1 MTDQFDVA
9 VLGAGIVGVST
20 AIHLRKRGLKVAII
34 DRRGPG
40 EETSHGN
47 AGIIQRE
54 GVDPYLFPRS
64 IPKLFSYA
72 LNRRVEANYHLK
84 SIGKVAPFL
93 WRYFRGSSPA
103 KARETRE
110 ANIALFERCLTT
122 HGELIEPAGAGNL
135 IARNGWLAAYRTD
148 ASAKKA
154 AQQVQNLNAIGIN
167 SVLLTPSELSVL
179 EPDLDT
185 SGLVAAVHYRDPW
198 TVSDPGAL
206 TKAYSALFERMGG
219 VLVTGDASTIRF
231 SNGHWRLPGVKADV
245 IVVAL
250 GPWSKKFLQMHGV
263 SLPMGVKRGYHRHY
277 SAKGSAVL
285 TRPIVDD
292 DNGFVLAPMARGI
305 RLTSGAEFA
314 EHEAPP
320 SPVQIRKAEPIARS
334 LFPLGE
340 PVDKEPWMGA
350 RPVFPDMR
358 PAIGKIEA
366 LNNVWV
372 NFGHAH
378 HGLTLGPATGML
390 LAQMMTGEEP
400 FTDPVP
406 FSPQRFLPGA

>member
-1 MTDQFDVA
+1 MTNQFDVA

-20 AIHLRKRGLKVAII
+20 AIHLRRSGLSVALV

-110 ANIALFERCLTT
+110 ANIPLFERCLTT
-122 HGELIEPAGAGNL
+122 HGELIEASGAGNL
-135 IARNGWLAAYRTD
+135 IARSGWLAAYRND
-148 ASAKKA
+148 ASVRRAE
-154 AQQVQNLNAIGIN
+154 AQVRELNAIGIN
-167 SVLLTPSELSVL
+167 ASMLTPAQLSAL
-179 EPDLDT
+179 EPDLNT
-185 SGLVAAVHYRDPW
+185 SELAAAVHYRDPW

-206 TKAYSALFERMGG
+206 TKAYAALFEREGG
-219 VLVTGDASTIRF
+219 EFIKGDVSSIRF
-231 SNGHWRLPGVKADV
+231 SNGHWRLPEVKADV

-250 GPWSKKFLQMHGV
+250 GPWSKRLLDAHGV
-263 SLPMGVKRGYHRHY
+263 VLPMGVKRGYHQHY
-277 SAKGSAVL
+277 AARDGAVL
-285 TRPIVDD
+285 TRPMVDD
-292 DNGFVLAPMARGI
+292 DNGFVIAPMARGI

-320 SPVQIRKAEPIARS
+320 SPVQIRKAEPIARA

-340 PVDKEPWMGA
+340 AVDKEPWMGA

-358 PAIGKIEA
+358 PAVGKIDA
-366 LNNVWV
+366 LENVWV

-390 LAQMMTGEEP
+390 LAQMMTGEQP
-400 FTDPVP
+400 FCDPEP
-406 FSPQRFLPGA
+406 FSPQRFLAGA